1 MSTPDES
8 LAPGL
13 VVVTGAGGDLAGT
26 VVPYLAQRGW
36 RVALTAR
43 PGNEGP
49 TAARFAALQASGADV
64 RTFPVDLASPAAVE
78 AAFAKVRAELGKAT
92 ALVHLAGRFEGGPAA
107 NAGPSATAAAL
118 ERTLDGNLRSAV
130 NAISAVLPD
139 MLAARS
145 GAIVAVGAAAAIS
158 PAPGSVAYAAAKGAL
173 VAYLRSLAA
182 QVGKEGVSVGCIMPA
197 GAFDTPGNHAAM
209 PNGDASGWIAASAFA
224 EAVAFILSRRP
235 RGFVHELPLSAR

>member
-1 MSTPDES
+1 MSTPAETV
-8 LAPGL
+8 APRL

-43 PGNEGP
+43 PGNEEA
-49 TAARFAALQASGADV
+49 TAARFATLQASGADV
-64 RTFPVDLASPAAVE
+64 HTFAVDLASPTAVE
-78 AAFAKVRAELGKAT
+78 AAFAKLRAEVGQAT

-118 ERTLDGNLRSAV
+118 ECTLDGNLRSAV

-173 VAYLRSLAA
+173 VAYMRSLAA
-182 QVGKEGVSVGCIMPA
+182 QVGKEGVNVGLIMPT

-224 EAVAFILSRRP
+224 EAVAFLLSRSP
-235 RGFVHELPLSAR
+235 RGFVHELPLSDR